1 MSGPRRATRLDRPAG
16 AIIAAAL
23 LSVTLAFSLWRRA
36 PEPIQTISI
45 EREGGRTAKWQ
56 WVPSL
61 GFYVNENNAPRS
73 PRRARTS
80 LVSPETMAATK
91 HGALE
96 HASTQEGP
104 GMSLSRSHSF
114 TVEGGGT
121 GVGGRVRV
129 SGEEGR
135 RGGRYLT
142 EGEWD
147 GEVGEE
153 GRGGGHWGGSEAALT
168 ESEGEGESKVKEAI
182 VEGRSIWNALGVG
195 QMWHEVQK
203 ETGISSCISS

>member
-80 LVSPETMAATK
+80 PKTMAGTE

-96 HASTQEGP
+96 HASTQEG
-104 GMSLSRSHSF
+104 LISRSHSF
-114 TVEGGGT
+114 PVGRRGT
-121 GVGGRVRV
+121 GGRGRWRVGG
-129 SGEEGR
+129 EEER

-147 GEVGEE
+147 GGGDEE
-153 GRGGGHWGGSEAALT
+153 GHWGGSEAALT
-168 ESEGEGESKVKEAI
+168 ESEGEGESEVKEAI

-195 QMWHEVQK
+195 HLWHEVQK
-203 ETGISSCISS
+203 EIGISS